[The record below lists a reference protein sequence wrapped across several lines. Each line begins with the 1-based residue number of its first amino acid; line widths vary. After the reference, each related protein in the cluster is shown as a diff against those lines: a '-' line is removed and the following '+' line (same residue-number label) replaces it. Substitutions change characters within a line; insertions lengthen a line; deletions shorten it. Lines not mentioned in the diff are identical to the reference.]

1 MPKTGRPK
9 GGTNRYW
16 SKEDKYSVIKPIL
29 EGKETYRGTLKNS
42 KISVSQLRIW
52 LRRYYESG
60 IGGLENHRRPGNP
73 IAALNTSK
81 PLTEVE
87 RMRLVLMQKDIE
99 IQRLKKGY
107 TQKEV
112 DSAHEK
118 LSRKNTR

>member
-1 MPKTGRPK
+1 MPKSGRPK

-16 SKEDKYSVIKPIL
+16 SKEDKYLVIKPIL
-29 EGKETYRGTLKNS
+29 DGKATYRETLING
-42 KISVSQLRIW
+42 KIGRSQLKSW

-60 IGGLENHRRPGNP
+60 IAGLENRRKPGNP

-81 PLTEVE
+81 PLTEVA
-87 RMRLVLMQKDIE
+87 RMRLELMQKDIE